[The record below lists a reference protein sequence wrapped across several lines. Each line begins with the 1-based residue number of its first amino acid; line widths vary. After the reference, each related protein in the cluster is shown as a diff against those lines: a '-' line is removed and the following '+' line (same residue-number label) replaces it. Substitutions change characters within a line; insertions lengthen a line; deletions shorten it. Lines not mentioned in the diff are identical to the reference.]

1 MRNVDPSAAPT
12 RLDVCAETPPK
23 PELRG
28 SVLDVVRTLLA
39 ENDGEGILAIVSKL
53 VAENAAM
60 SRRLAKVKDGFKTS
74 EKIGR
79 AQLVLFVD
87 GLARG
92 ELDPESDEAD
102 AEGPDEI
109 DEADAQLR
117 AASGIDD
124 KKENG
129 DELGKRK
136 TRPPR
141 QPTGRTAA
149 PKNARR
155 VDNPLLVPADRRP
168 CPRCGAER
176 TCIGHDVTEVIDLIP
191 AEVIVRRDR
200 REKLAC
206 RECEAEVVR
215 APMGEK
221 VVASGKIGLGLAA
234 TLLVEK
240 YVDGLPLHRQ
250 RERFARVGLD
260 IAVSTLADQ
269 IKWSTDLLR
278 PLWRAALAECIA
290 ARVMHLDGTGL
301 TVLDDKAGKKK
312 MGALWGYVG
321 VNADEV
327 VAAYLYMSTGKAKAD
342 EDKPGEL
349 GPQDVLALRE
359 GLTVAD
365 ASGHFDAS
373 FAREDLIE
381 CGCNMHARRYFVKAL
396 DAGDKRAALPIAA
409 YKKLYEIEREL
420 REKGLDPDAV
430 LAQRRERSKPLWD
443 ELVSWCT
450 VHKKHEPPSSKL
462 GIALRYFTNHHVALA
477 RFLDYGYVPMDNG
490 IVERLHVRTALTR
503 KNYLFAGSD
512 AGAERAAI
520 AYTILGSCRLAGIDP
535 LEYLRDVLPRMT
547 RKVRLIDLSDLLPH
561 RWKQRRDAVAAF
573 CSALARLGRGD

>member
-1 MRNVDPSAAPT
+1 MRDVDKDATTTPNASAEAP
-12 RLDVCAETPPK
+12 AS
-23 PELRG
+23 ELRG

-39 ENDGEGILAIVSKL
+39 ENDGDAVLEIVSRL
-53 VAENAAM
+53 VAENADM
-60 SRRLAKVKDGFKTS
+60 SRRLAQVKRSFKTS

-79 AQLVLFVD
+79 AQLVLFAD
-87 GLARG
+87 ALARG
-92 ELDPESDEAD
+92 EGDPEADEAD
-102 AEGPDEI
+102 ADGPDEL
-109 DEADAQLR
+109 DEADAKLR
-117 AASGIDD
+117 AISGIDD
-124 KKENG
+124 KKEA
-129 DELGKRK
+129 DELAKRT

-141 QPTGRTAA
+141 QPANRSPA
-149 PKNARR
+149 PESARR
-155 VDNPLLVPADRRP
+155 VDNPLRVPADRRP
-168 CPRCGAER
+168 CPRCGTER
-176 TCIGHDVTEVIDLIP
+176 TCIGHDITEVIELIP
-191 AEVIVRRDR
+191 AEVIVRRDL

-206 RECEAEVVR
+206 KECEAEVVR
-215 APMGEK
+215 APTGDK

-240 YVDGLPLHRQ
+240 YADGLPLHRQ
-250 RERFARVGLD
+250 RERLARLGLD

-301 TVLDDKAGKKK
+301 TVLDGTTPGNKK

-321 VNADEV
+321 VNAGDV
-327 VAAYLYMSTGKAKAD
+327 IAAYLYMSTGKATAQR
-342 EDKPGEL
+342 PGEL
-349 GPQDVLALRE
+349 GPQDMLDLRE
-359 GLTVAD
+359 GPTVAD
-365 ASGHFDAS
+365 ASGLFDAS
-373 FAREDLIE
+373 FAKEKLIE

-420 REKGLDPDAV
+420 REHGLDPDAV
-430 LAQRRERSKPLWD
+430 LAQRCERSRPIWD

-462 GIALRYFTNHHVALA
+462 GIALRYFTNHQLALA

-490 IVERLHVRTALTR
+490 IVERLHVRTAMTR

-512 AGAERAAI
+512 GGAERAAI
-520 AYTILGSCRLAGIDP
+520 AYTILGSCRLAGVDP
-535 LEYLRDVLPRMT
+535 LEYLRDVLPMMT
-547 RKVRLIDLSDLLPH
+547 RKVRLLDLPELLPH

-573 CSALARLGRGD
+573 CAALARVGRGD

>member
-1 MRNVDPSAAPT
+1 MGDVDQRAPT
-12 RLDVCAETPPK
+12 TQGTSAERSTG
-23 PELRG
+23 ELRG
-28 SVLDVVRTLLA
+28 SVIEVARALREDNDWDAVLA
-39 ENDGEGILAIVSKL
+39 LVGKL
-53 VAENAAM
+53 VAENADM
-60 SRRLAKVKDGFKTS
+60 SRRLAQVKRSFKTS
-74 EKIGR
+74 EKVGR

-87 GLARG
+87 SIARG
-92 ELDPESDEAD
+92 EGEGDDAASADGPDELDEAD
-102 AEGPDEI
+102 AK
-109 DEADAQLR
+109 LR
-117 AASGIDD
+117 TASGIDD
-124 KKENG
+124 RSE
-129 DELGKRK
+129 DDLTKRT

-141 QPTGRTAA
+141 QPANRTPA
-149 PKNARR
+149 PDHARR
-155 VDNPLLVPADRRP
+155 VDNPLLVPAHHRP

-176 TCIGHDVTEVIDLIP
+176 TCIGHDVTEVIELIP
-191 AEVIVRRDR
+191 AEVIVRRDV

-206 RECEAEVVR
+206 KACEAEVVR
-215 APMGEK
+215 APTGDK
-221 VVASGKIGLGLAA
+221 VVASGKIGLGFAA

-250 RERFARVGLD
+250 RERLARLGLD
-260 IAVSTLADQ
+260 IAVSTLTDQ

-301 TVLDDKAGKKK
+301 AVMDGTVPGNKK

-321 VNADEV
+321 VNAGEV
-327 VAAYLYMSTGKAKAD
+327 IAAYLYMSTGKATAQR
-342 EDKPGEL
+342 PGEL
-349 GPQDVLALRE
+349 GPQDMLDLRE
-359 GLTVAD
+359 GPTVAD
-365 ASGHFDAS
+365 ASGLFDAS
-373 FAREDLIE
+373 FAKDKLIE

-420 REKGLDPDAV
+420 HDNGLEPDAV
-430 LAQRRERSKPLWD
+430 LVQRRERSKPIWD

-450 VHKKHEPPSSKL
+450 VHKKHEAPSSKL
-462 GIALRYFTNHHVALA
+462 GIALRYFTNHQVALA

-490 IVERLHVRTALTR
+490 IVERLHVRTAMTR

-520 AYTILGSCRLAGIDP
+520 AYTILGACRLVGIDP

-547 RKVRLIDLSDLLPH
+547 RKVRLVDLSDLLPH
-561 RWKQRRDAVAAF
+561 RWKQRRDAVTALCA
-573 CSALARLGRGD
+573 ALARLGRGD

>member
-1 MRNVDPSAAPT
+1 MT
-12 RLDVCAETPPK
+12 
-23 PELRG
+23 ELRG
-28 SVLDVVRTLLA
+28 SVLDVVRTLRD
-39 ENDGEGILAIVSKL
+39 ENDWDAVLAIVSKL
-53 VAENAAM
+53 VAENADM
-60 SRRLAKVKDGFKTS
+60 SRRLAQVKRSFKTS

-87 GLARG
+87 ALARG
-92 ELDPESDEAD
+92 EGEPESDEAEAD
-102 AEGPDEI
+102 GPDEL
-109 DEADAQLR
+109 DEANAKLR
-117 AASGIDD
+117 AISGIDD
-124 KKENG
+124 QSEEN
-129 DELGKRK
+129 ELAKRK

-141 QPTGRTAA
+141 QPANRS
-149 PKNARR
+149 PVPENARR

-176 TCIGHDVTEVIDLIP
+176 TCIGHDVTEVIELIP
-191 AEVIVRRDR
+191 AEVIVRRDL
-200 REKLAC
+200 REKLA
-206 RECEAEVVR
+206 RNECEAEVVR
-215 APMGEK
+215 APTGDK

-250 RERFARVGLD
+250 RERLGRLGLD

-269 IKWSTDLLR
+269 IKWSADLLR

-301 TVLDDKAGKKK
+301 TVLDGSSAGNKK

-321 VNADEV
+321 VNAGDV
-327 VAAYLYMSTGKAKAD
+327 IAAYLYMSTGKATAQR
-342 EDKPGEL
+342 PGEL
-349 GPQDVLALRE
+349 GPQDMLDLRE
-359 GLTVAD
+359 GPTVAD
-365 ASGHFDAS
+365 ASGLFDAS
-373 FAREDLIE
+373 FAREKLIE

-420 REKGLDPDAV
+420 REQGLDPDAV
-430 LAQRRERSKPLWD
+430 LAQRHERSKPIWD

-450 VHKKHEPPSSKL
+450 VHKKHEPPSSRL
-462 GIALRYFTNHHVALA
+462 GIALRHFTNHQVALA

-490 IVERLHVRTALTR
+490 IVERLHVRTAMTR

-512 AGAERAAI
+512 GGAERAAI
-520 AYTILGSCRLAGIDP
+520 AYTILGSCRLAGVDP
-535 LEYLRDVLPRMT
+535 LEYLRDVLPLMT
-547 RKVRLIDLSDLLPH
+547 RKIRLLDLPELLPH
-561 RWKQRRDAVAAF
+561 RWKQRRDAVAAL
-573 CSALARLGRGD
+573 CAALARLGRSD